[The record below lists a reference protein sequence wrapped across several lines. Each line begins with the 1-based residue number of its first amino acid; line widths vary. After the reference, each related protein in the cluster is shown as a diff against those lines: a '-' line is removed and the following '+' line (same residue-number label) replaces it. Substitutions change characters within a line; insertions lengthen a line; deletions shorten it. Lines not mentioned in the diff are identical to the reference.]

1 MIGARSLSAR
11 LMISLLS
18 ALWLGAGPIVFAVNV
33 LNLEGLHGLK
43 LWEWPGLA
51 SNGIADLVIESIV
64 RTSDGRLRNCSDA
77 TP

>member
-43 LWEWPGLA
+43 LWEWPGLRFERDRRA
-51 SNGIADLVIESIV
+51 CDRINRAH
-64 RTSDGRLRNCSDA
+64 LRRK
-77 TP
+77 T